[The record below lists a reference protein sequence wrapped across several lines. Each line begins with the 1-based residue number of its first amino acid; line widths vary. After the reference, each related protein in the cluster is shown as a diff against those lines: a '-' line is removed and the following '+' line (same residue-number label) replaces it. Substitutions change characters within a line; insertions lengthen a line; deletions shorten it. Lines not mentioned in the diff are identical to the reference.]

1 MPPQI
6 PNYTVD
12 FRMPA
17 QQPFNAS
24 DSLRNVIGLAQFK
37 QDAELAPLRKEQMQQ
52 SVEAGRREADLAPLR
67 RDILQQSLAQGGL
80 SMESQK
86 LGIEAAKR
94 DATLA
99 PLRAEILGLQRDIQ
113 TTNLEAAKTD
123 LSLAPEKKLELQ
135 LMNQFRAKQL
145 EEAERKL
152 NEAEQKQ
159 VRSAMYTQKLGALA
173 RNPNATASDYAEL
186 ASFMDPE
193 AANGVRA
200 TFKMMG
206 EEKAKNTVNFTAQLF
221 SALNAGKADVA
232 KTMLNSQ
239 IEGLKNT
246 GQDKEAEGWS
256 VWSKMIDDPN
266 TVNFAK
272 DHFGILLSTMPE
284 GEKAVKASIELSK
297 ANKVAAMPEDVRKL
311 INTTAEQA
319 NKLQV
324 QANSASELADRFAQQ
339 AKSTNF
345 MGKFMG
351 EGSLGALGEFMA
363 NQFGTQDGV
372 TLLRKEYTSFRNSQ
386 AAQLLKDLRPAS
398 DTDVAMVLKGF
409 LPDTANMNT
418 ISTFLRGMAKATK
431 LQSDIETG
439 KADWVEQVGTLGKAQ
454 SQLNV
459 SGVTV
464 PAGTSFTKFSG
475 MLAQNSYINDIKADY
490 QAGRIPKERAELLI
504 EQAKKRQF

>member
-67 RDILQQSLAQGGL
+67 
-80 SMESQK
+80 
-86 LGIEAAKR
+86 
-94 DATLA
+94 
-99 PLRAEILGLQRDIQ
+99 AEILGLQRDIQ
-113 TTNLEAAKTD
+113 TTNLAAAKTD

-135 LMNQFRAKQL
+135 LMNQFRTKQI

-159 VRSAMYTQKLGALA
+159 VRSAMYSQKLGALA

-193 AANGVRA
+193 TANSVRS

-206 EEKAKNTVNFTAQLF
+206 EEKAKNTVNFTTQLF
-221 SALNAGKADVA
+221 SALNADKVDVA
-232 KTMLNSQ
+232 KTMLNNQ
-239 IEGLKNT
+239 IEGLKNA

-266 TVNFAK
+266 TVKFAK

-284 GEKAVKASIELSK
+284 GEKAIKASIDLSK
-297 ANKVAAMPEDVRKL
+297 ANKIAAMPEDVRKL
-311 INTTAEQA
+311 VNTTVEQA
-319 NKLQV
+319 DKLRV
-324 QANSASELADRFAQQ
+324 QASSAAELSDRFAQQ
-339 AKSTNF
+339 AKSTSF
-345 MGKFMG
+345 MGK
-351 EGSLGALGEFMA
+351 GSLGALGEFMA
-363 NQFGTQDGV
+363 NQFGTQDGA
-372 TLLRKEYTSFRNSQ
+372 TLLRKEYVNFRNSQ
-386 AAQLLKDLRPAS
+386 AAQ
-398 DTDVAMVLKGF
+398 
-409 LPDTANMNT
+409 
-418 ISTFLRGMAKATK
+418 
-431 LQSDIETG
+431 
-439 KADWVEQVGTLGKAQ
+439 
-454 SQLNV
+454 
-459 SGVTV
+459 
-464 PAGTSFTKFSG
+464 
-475 MLAQNSYINDIKADY
+475 Y
-490 QAGRIPKERAELLI
+490 
-504 EQAKKRQF
+504 

>member
-17 QQPFNAS
+17 VQPFNAS
-24 DSLRNVIGLAQFK
+24 DALRNVMGLAQFK
-37 QDAELAPLRKEQMQQ
+37 QEAELMPLRKEQMQQ
-52 SVEAGRREADLAPLR
+52 SVEAGRREAELAPLR
-67 RDILQQSLAQGGL
+67 RDILQQNLAQGNL
-80 SMESQK
+80 SMESQR

-94 DATLA
+94 EASLA
-99 PLRAEILGLQRDIQ
+99 PLREQILGLQRDLQ
-113 TTNLEAAKTD
+113 STNLEMAKTD

-135 LMNQFRAKQL
+135 LMNQLKRKQL
-145 EEAERKL
+145 ETAELKL
-152 NEAEQKQ
+152 AEAEQEQ
-159 VRSAMYTQKLGALA
+159 ARSARYTQRLGELA
-173 RNPNATASDYAEL
+173 RNPNAGAADYAEL
-186 ASFMDPE
+186 ASLLPPE
-193 AANGVRA
+193 AANSVRS

-221 SALNAGKADVA
+221 SALNSGKVDVA
-232 KTMLNSQ
+232 KSLLNTQ

-256 VWSKMIDDPN
+256 VWSKMIDDPG

-284 GEKAVKASIELSK
+284 GEKAIKASIDLSK
-297 ANKVAAMPEDVRKL
+297 ANKIAAMPEDVRKL

-319 NKLQV
+319 DKLRV
-324 QANSASELADRFAQQ
+324 QANSAAELADRFAQQ
-339 AKSTNF
+339 AKSTSF
-345 MGKFMG
+345 MGK
-351 EGSLGALGEFMA
+351 GSLGALGEFMA
-363 NQFGTQDGV
+363 NQFGTQDGA
-372 TLLRKEYTSFRNSQ
+372 TLLRKEYVNFRNSQ

-409 LPDTANMNT
+409 LPDTADMNT

-464 PAGTSFTKFSG
+464 PAGTSFTQFSG
-475 MLAQNSYINDIKADY
+475 MLARNSYINDIVADY
-490 QAGRIPKERAELLI
+490 KAGRISEDRAKQLI
-504 EQAKKRQF
+504 EQAQKRQF